1 MIIICPCKKKSFEI
15 DAALIP
21 DKGRTLKC
29 GSCDH
34 VWFYNPKKIE
44 PTLINKSKEI
54 GKIETSEEKNFKK
67 IKSKKIYE
75 KNEVL
80 KSKEQVEEKNY
91 ELTKYKKKSNFSFNK
106 LLSYIIDAL
115 VSFVALII
123 ILDTFKSV
131 LYQLFPNLELAL
143 FSLFELL
150 KDIRLFIKDLF

>member
-44 PTLINKSKEI
+44 STIINKTK
-54 GKIETSEEKNFKK
+54 KINTIEASEENNHKN
-67 IKSKKIYE
+67 IKSKKKYE
-75 KNEVL
+75 KKEVL
-80 KSKEQVEEKNY
+80 KSKEQINEKNY

-106 LLSYIIDAL
+106 LLSYIIVAL